1 VTIKP
6 STLDDRVSRRLLSA
20 TKGINTNASN
30 GGSVPNILE
39 HPDMKTPVVMGIQ
52 QISSPSSSGSSSSSR
67 SGNNNRK
74 LVRQQSGKKPIKT
87 NYLKFL
93 FFIFS

>member
-39 HPDMKTPVVMGIQ
+39 HPDMKTPVIMGTQ
-52 QISSPSSSGSSSSSR
+52 QISSPSSGSSSSSR
-67 SGNNNRK
+67 SGNNRK
-74 LVRQQSGKKPIKT
+74 LVRQQSGKKPIKM
-87 NYLKFL
+87 NYFNFL